1 MAKLCMPLC
10 IGGGGGSGGGSFQQ
24 GFLSQ
29 EQQP

>member
-10 IGGGGGSGGGSFQQ
+10 TGGGGSGGGSFQQ